1 MISMSNT
8 RQMIWKKRLTL
19 ENEQFEKK
27 QATEKEIREAE
38 VGFKREE
45 LEVERIKA
53 QTLQK
58 KMEFDIEQSRMEYQL
73 RMKELEL
80 RMLQYKPSSE

>member
-1 MISMSNT
+1 
-8 RQMIWKKRLTL
+8 MIWEKRLTL

-53 QTLQK
+53 QILQK

>member
-8 RQMIWKKRLTL
+8 RQMIWEKRLTL

-27 QATEKEIREAE
+27 QATEKEIREVE